1 MSGTW
6 IHGIWDTTSWLWKR
20 RVKGDELRKKASKS
34 RDLANRVYEE
44 LGDWVSDARLSVVV
58 LTEEDSKFMKLEFV

>member
-1 MSGTW
+1 M
-6 IHGIWDTTSWLWKR
+6 
-20 RVKGDELRKKASKS
+20 
-34 RDLANRVYEE
+34 ANRIYEE